1 MRQTHNVTQVRSLR
15 YLHCFWWWVNMFFVF
30 VGTTE
35 SLASSN
41 NDDDV
46 IISNNNRK
54 NETSHDFR
62 AALTSEQMAEVVCEA
77 ERLRE
82 KTARQTHL
90 PNELLDRFKQHSRE
104 VR

>member
-1 MRQTHNVTQVRSLR
+1 
-15 YLHCFWWWVNMFFVF
+15 MFFVF

-90 PNELLDRFKQHSRE
+90 PNEFLDRFKQHSRE
-104 VR
+104 VKSLSSFFGIK